1 MTGRLTLKCEAGKR
15 NCCCLWKEPKPN
27 QNCNLQSRSQI
38 HEIDIIP
45 NTVKLVYWVDH
56 TILYTSHLSCTI
68 LQVGRGSTR
77 DEVVFLLFFF
87 LHALLSFYPEVPL
100 EFRTEQKPIF
110 YFKTSFFTVLTP
122 QSISQ
127 VKFSMKGFRLS
138 AVKGISL
145 RGFQEGECPFCE
157 LQITGRSTDC
167 SLVRTFTWIW
177 VWSLQQKF
185 SMLYIV
191 SGSSSYLHWAAVE
204 KSLGPIPT
212 VPVDPETVGVL

>member
-1 MTGRLTLKCEAGKR
+1 MTGRLTLKREAGKR

-27 QNCNLQSRSQI
+27 QNSVIYSRSYNI
-38 HEIDIIP
+38 VHKSL
-45 NTVKLVYWVDH
+45 KLHDFTGRERKHKRW
-56 TILYTSHLSCTI
+56 SCFS
-68 LQVGRGSTR
+68 L
-77 DEVVFLLFFF
+77 F
-87 LHALLSFYPEVPL
+87 LHALPSCYPEVPL

-122 QSISQ
+122 RSISQ
-127 VKFSMKGFRLS
+127 IKFSMKGFRLS
-138 AVKGISL
+138 AVKGIGL
-145 RGFQEGECPFCE
+145 QGFQEGECPFCE

-167 SLVRTFTWIW
+167 CLVRTFTWIW
-177 VWSLQQKF
+177 VSSPQQKF
-185 SMLYIV
+185 FMLYIV

>member
-87 LHALLSFYPEVPL
+87 YMLCWASIQKYRWNSGLSKSQYFILKPPSLLSWLHRAFP
-100 EFRTEQKPIF
+100 
-110 YFKTSFFTVLTP
+110 
-122 QSISQ
+122 
-127 VKFSMKGFRLS
+127 RLN
-138 AVKGISL
+138 SL
-145 RGFQEGECPFCE
+145 
-157 LQITGRSTDC
+157 
-167 SLVRTFTWIW
+167 W
-177 VWSLQQKF
+177 KA
-185 SMLYIV
+185 
-191 SGSSSYLHWAAVE
+191 SGSLLSKASAYGAFRKENVLFVSYR
-204 KSLGPIPT
+204 
-212 VPVDPETVGVL
+212 